1 MRHSYTV
8 QVILLL
14 MPERDLLTR
23 VRTLEKKKEKKSG
36 MMKQRKK
43 ILKQEFSY
51 RILKIIAKT
60 EEASKSIF
68 TISVT

>member
-1 MRHSYTV
+1 
-8 QVILLL
+8 